1 MDYIGKWFEFRKIH
15 SDKTEEELQEILRN
29 RMIKMLKQTNMTQRM
44 VARATHIPES
54 ALSQWKNH
62 KHIGFE
68 KCGKGLEGDRIC
80 QTALCTESAGAIL
93 NLLEEN
99 GF

>member
-1 MDYIGKWFEFRKIH
+1 MDYIGKWFEFRKTYN
-15 SDKTEEELQEILRN
+15 DKTEEDLQEILRS
-29 RMIKMLKQTNMTQRM
+29 RMIKLLKQTNMTQRM
-44 VARATHIPES
+44 VARTTHIPES

-62 KHIGFE
+62 KRVGFE
-68 KCGKGLEGDRIC
+68 KWGKDLDGDRMC
-80 QTALCTESAGAIL
+80 QTTLCAESAGAIL